1 MTQVIVYVLQLSDEY
16 IYTISDIY
24 YGGVTNSVTALSLS
38 SFITKTLY
46 TFLHTAFSTSTYFS
60 V

>member
-24 YGGVTNSVTALSLS
+24 YGGVT
-38 SFITKTLY
+38 K
-46 TFLHTAFSTSTYFS
+46 
-60 V
+60 